1 MSFDDFCQYFT
12 TINVCHVP
20 NTKTL
25 SIRKT
30 WRAACHNGFWKLGS
44 SAGGCI
50 NNKESFF
57 TNPQVYG
64 NEISRLNSQGLE
76 RGTKPLA
83 PVVYY
88 FISTPFVVKLL
99 NARCIVNVIGA

>member
-1 MSFDDFCQYFT
+1 MSFDDFCEYFT

-30 WRAACHNGFWKLGS
+30 WCAASYKGFWKLGS
-44 SAGGCI
+44 SAGGCV

-57 TNPQVYG
+57 TNPQVA
-64 NEISRLNSQGLE
+64 IFFLTSIRRLQKTLIN
-76 RGTKPLA
+76 
-83 PVVYY
+83 Y
-88 FISTPFVVKLL
+88 F
-99 NARCIVNVIGA
+99 